1 MIYAQRSSSD
11 HPTNHDDKGWLHPGE
26 YGRVAAWLKRSK
38 RDLKMCRKI
47 GDNKPSAVFETRA
60 EMYITVPAIPT
71 PPGMTAPDAAVGE
84 AYICRTDGTPKLKK
98 SINFTS
104 PSLGDGTATAPAVT
118 QVIIA
123 NPKYITLTTI
133 GQNFERGFTLGSRS
147 ASPTCINIWW
157 RTLRKAI
164 LKTCSL

>member
-1 MIYAQRSSSD
+1 MRIISSHFHKQQQVSSIMIYAQRSSSD

-71 PPGMTAPDAAVGE
+71 PPGMTAPDAAIGE
-84 AYICRTDGTPKLKK
+84 
-98 SINFTS
+98 
-104 PSLGDGTATAPAVT
+104 
-118 QVIIA
+118 
-123 NPKYITLTTI
+123 
-133 GQNFERGFTLGSRS
+133 
-147 ASPTCINIWW
+147 
-157 RTLRKAI
+157 
-164 LKTCSL
+164 